1 MYPPEPKRDHERP
14 EEESAALSPLAELA
28 RTHPDLLKMILRME
42 EGHSRELLFLYRHPW
57 QLLWI
62 NFLAGLSRGVGLTV
76 GTALFL
82 AVAAYVLGKFI
93 TLPLIGEYIARLL
106 DIVDTYR
113 SSALYR

>member
-1 MYPPEPKRDHERP
+1 MSPRDGLEERKDDP
-14 EEESAALSPLAELA
+14 SAAFLLVELA
-28 RTHPDLLKMILRME
+28 RSHPKLLETLARLE
-42 EGHSRELLFLYRHPW
+42 EGLAREMLFLYKHPW

-82 AVAAYVLGKFI
+82 ALAAYVLGKFI

-106 DIVDTYR
+106 DIVDAYR
-113 SSALYR
+113 KGPFYR